1 MMASKLLSTKVLE
14 DILDRTKGALE
25 DGRTQMYEVAE
36 AARMECTRTEV
47 VFKAVQAEMGDAI
60 CEVEE
65 LTAKFARM
73 RMQVFDSNKNFQ
85 EYSESEKKRIY
96 EEAAQVREALTVAR
110 ERERLLRVRRDGLEQ
125 TLARL
130 QDIAAKAES
139 LVSRVGVALSFL
151 SNNLDDV
158 SQQLENIQARE
169 FAGQEL
175 IKGQEMER
183 RRMASALHDGPV
195 QDLANVMVQL
205 EICERLHYAGQHEEA
220 LATLTQ
226 LKGIT
231 QSSIAQLRHIIYDLN
246 PMTLDDLG
254 LVLTVQN
261 GLRSLTKQ
269 TDIETEFVLL
279 GKEVRLDNQVEMA
292 IFRII
297 QEALNNCRKHSQA
310 SVIKVTLEYS
320 SRYISA
326 EVKDDGVG
334 FRVSD
339 IQNKLRSGKHY
350 GMLSMQSR
358 TNALRGTIQLTSE
371 PGEGTRVLVRIPLFD
386 DEGVNVG

>member
-1 MMASKLLSTKVLE
+1 MGSKILSTKVLE
-14 DILDRTKGALE
+14 DILERTRGALE

-47 VFKAVQAEMGDAI
+47 IFQAVQAEMGEAI
-60 CEVEE
+60 SEVEK
-65 LTAKFARM
+65 LTARFAQM
-73 RMQVFDSNKNFQ
+73 RMQVFESNKNFQ
-85 EYSESEKKRIY
+85 EYSEEEKKRIY
-96 EEAAQVREALTVAR
+96 DEAARVREALNVAR

-130 QDIAAKAES
+130 QDIAAKAEG

-151 SNNLDDV
+151 SSNLSDV
-158 SQQLENIQARE
+158 SLQIENFQARE

-183 RRMASALHDGPV
+183 RRMAGALHDGPV

-205 EICERLHYAGQHEEA
+205 EICEKLHDAGQHAEA

-231 QSSIAQLRHIIYDLN
+231 QSSIAQLRQVINDLN

-269 TDIETEFVLL
+269 TGLQTEFVLL
-279 GKEVRLDNQVEMA
+279 GTEMRLDAELEMA
-292 IFRII
+292 VFRII
-297 QEALNNCRKHSQA
+297 QEALNNCRKHAYA
-310 SVIKVTLEYS
+310 SFVKVTLEYS
-320 SRYISA
+320 LSFISA
-326 EVKDDGVG
+326 EIRDDGVG
-334 FRVSD
+334 FALGD
-339 IQNKLRSGKHY
+339 IQKKLRSGKHY

-358 TNALRGTIQLTSE
+358 TNVLRGSVQVTSE
-371 PGEGTRVLVRIPLFD
+371 PGEGTRVLVRIPLSD
-386 DEGVNVG
+386 DEGVKTG